1 MMTAGRRGPLPALFF
16 FFMMFCL
23 LPSAQAS
30 TLDLGTIEI
39 TRAEAVPAD
48 WNSQTAPDSGWV
60 PVELVD
66 FWTARWPKHD
76 GVVWYRLR
84 WQQKGADNS
93 VGLLVN
99 YVCMASAIYVN
110 GSLIARNEKLMEP
123 LSRAW
128 IRPQYFL
135 LSAPLLKAGENTLLV
150 RVSGLSTYQPGFGT
164 VVVGDPAQVQAQY
177 AKGVFNRIHIKL
189 INVAISA
196 VLGSIFLLLWLLRRQ
211 DSVYGWFALTELASS
226 FYNYNFLASSPWP
239 FSSTHGWQAFHTVS
253 YMTAAATYAI
263 FMLRFGERRMPRL
276 EKALGLLCLTTLLVA
291 VLAPQFMGLQRNYW
305 YLTGSIIY
313 YVCIGWFLLL
323 AWRVPRADYRV
334 LAVCLL
340 IQVLVSFHDL
350 ALFLG
355 LLRSDT
361 YVLALTSVLTL
372 IGIAFALAWRFV
384 GAMRKVENFNAELQR
399 EVAVATQQLSATLAR
414 EHELALAHGR
424 AGERLQLTRDLH
436 DGFGGTL
443 VGAIARLELAP
454 DEVPK
459 AQMVGLLKEMRDD
472 LRLVI
477 DSTTREG
484 VDLPH
489 MLAPLRSRTGKL
501 LEAVGID
508 SYWHLA
514 DIDGLELDS
523 MRSLDLLRF
532 LQEALTN
539 VFKHSRATRV
549 DVYVVR
555 RDGEIQVRVL
565 DDGVGLP
572 AELASADGAG
582 FGSMRMRAQRLRGK
596 LEIGT
601 PARGTE
607 LLLVLPVNS

>member
-1 MMTAGRRGPLPALFF
+1 MLLI
-16 FFMMFCL
+16 FCL
-23 LPSAQAS
+23 LPSAQAAS
-30 TLDLGTIEI
+30 PENSSPDFPSLEI
-39 TRAEAVPAD
+39 TRAEAVRSD
-48 WNSQTAPDSGWV
+48 WNAQTPPESGWV

-66 FWTARWPKHD
+66 FWTARWPRHD
-76 GVVWYRLR
+76 GVVWYRLH
-84 WQQKGADNS
+84 WQQKEAGGS

-110 GSLIARNEKLMEP
+110 GSLIARNEKLVEP

-164 VVVGDPAQVQAQY
+164 VVVGDPAEVHAQY
-177 AKGVFNRIHIKL
+177 ERGVFNRIHIKL

-239 FSSTHGWQAFHTVS
+239 FSSTDAWQAFNTVA
-253 YMTAAATYAI
+253 YMAAATTYAI

-276 EKALGLLCLTTLLVA
+276 EKLMGLLCLMTLLVA
-291 VLAPQFMGLQRNYW
+291 IMAPQFMGVQRNYW
-305 YLTGSIIY
+305 YLTGSVFY
-313 YVCIGWFLLL
+313 YASIGWFLLL

-355 LLRSDT
+355 LVRSDT
-361 YVLALTSVLTL
+361 YVLALTSVFTL

-384 GAMRKVENFNAELQR
+384 GAMRKVESFNAELQR
-399 EVAVATQQLSATLAR
+399 EVDSATQQLSATLAR
-414 EHELALAHGR
+414 EHELALANSR

-454 DEVPK
+454 EDVPK

-501 LEAVGID
+501 LEAVEID

-539 VFKHSRATRV
+539 VFKHSRAGRV
-549 DVYVVR
+549 DVHVLR
-555 RDGEIQVRVL
+555 HGDELQVRVH

-582 FGSMRMRAQRLRGK
+582 FGSMRMRAQRLHGK
-596 LEIGT
+596 LEVGT

-607 LLLVLPVNS
+607 LLLVFPVNS